1 MEADLIQRENIPF
14 RGIPAAG
21 IHGVGLKTLPG
32 NILRLVRGISA
43 SRKIVKEFKPDVL
56 LFTGGYVAAPM
67 SIAAGRI
74 PSMLFVPD
82 IEPGLALKFLAR
94 KASCISLTTETS
106 REYFSSNKR
115 LEVTG
120 YPLRPDLSNWDREK
134 AVQHLGLDANTTT
147 LLIFGGSKG
156 ARSINNAVMSNLP
169 ELLKI
174 CQVVHITGSL
184 DWETVQNRKAELT
197 SEQADRY
204 HIYEYL
210 HEMGAALACADLVVS
225 RAGASTLG
233 ELPFFGLPAILV
245 PYPYAWRYQKV
256 NADYLVDRNAA
267 VLLENSDLTN
277 QLLPLIRDLL
287 GDQERLN
294 SMKQAMLS
302 LARPQAAQRIA
313 DLICELA
320 NQQKRGAL

>member
-43 SRKIVKEFKPDVL
+43 SRKIVKDFKPDVL

-67 SIAAGRI
+67 AIAAGRI

-94 KASCISLTTETS
+94 NASCIALTTETS
-106 REYFSSNKR
+106 REYFSSSKR

-120 YPLRPDLSNWDREK
+120 YPLRPDLANWDREK
-134 AVQHLGLDANTTT
+134 AAQHLGLDASTTT

-156 ARSINNAVMSNLP
+156 ARSINNAVMSTLP

-184 DWETVQNRKAELT
+184 DWNTVQTRKAEL
-197 SEQADRY
+197 SADQAGRY
-204 HIYEYL
+204 HIYEYM

-267 VLLENSDLTN
+267 VLLENSELTD

-294 SMKQAMLS
+294 RMKQAMLS

-320 NQQKRGAL
+320 NPQKRGAL